1 MAEEGTPPLKSE
13 LQALKPSQRRKR
25 LADAGASEAEIE
37 EAEDA
42 DDALEASVALLL
54 KYQPPAAAEDRGAA
68 LVAELE
74 ALKPSQRKK
83 RALAAGATEDEV
95 EEAGDADD
103 ALCLLYTSPSPRDRG

>member
-42 DDALEASVALLL
+42 DDRTPLEWALED
-54 KYQPPAAAEDRGAA
+54 K
-68 LVAELE
+68 
-74 ALKPSQRKK
+74 
-83 RALAAGATEDEV
+83 
-95 EEAGDADD
+95 
-103 ALCLLYTSPSPRDRG
+103 